1 MHVLFQP
8 PPVTVVLE
16 SSWLK
21 RNMTSYFERYKSASE
36 SSADI
41 TVSIPY
47 FDHFGLG
54 KKYNTH

>member
-36 SSADI
+36 SSSDI
-41 TVSIPY
+41 TVSMPY

-54 KKYNTH
+54 KKII